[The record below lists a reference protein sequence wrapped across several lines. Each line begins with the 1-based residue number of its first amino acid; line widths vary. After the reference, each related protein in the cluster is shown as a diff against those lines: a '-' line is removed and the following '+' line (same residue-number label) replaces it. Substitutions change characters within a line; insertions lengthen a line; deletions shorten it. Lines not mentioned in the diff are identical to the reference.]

1 MSATCGDIC
10 PNPGPI
16 SGGNGKPKC
25 PVCHKTVARNH
36 RAVSCDLCH
45 LWCHI
50 KCGGI
55 KSNQYK
61 HLQLSNDFSWTCP
74 ECLLTLNSLSFADV
88 SNIESD
94 LDVSHSNLSTDSSS
108 DGLTDFQVLDNY
120 QENFKIAHLNI
131 NSIAGFKFQEVKLWL
146 SRHMFD
152 VLVLTETKLDHTL
165 LDSQFH
171 IEGYRFMRKD
181 RNIHG
186 GGIML
191 YWRSDLTFHNLQS
204 SCDRLT
210 DKVE

>member
-1 MSATCGDIC
+1 M
-10 PNPGPI
+10 
-16 SGGNGKPKC
+16 
-25 PVCHKTVARNH
+25 ARNH
-36 RAVSCDLCH
+36 RAVSCNLCH

-74 ECLLTLNSLSFADV
+74 ECLLTLNSLPFADV